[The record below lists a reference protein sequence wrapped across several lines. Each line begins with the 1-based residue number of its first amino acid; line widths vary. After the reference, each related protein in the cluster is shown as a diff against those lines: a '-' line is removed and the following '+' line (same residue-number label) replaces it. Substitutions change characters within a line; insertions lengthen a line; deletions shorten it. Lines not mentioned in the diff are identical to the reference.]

1 MFDIGLGE
9 ILLLAV
15 VGLLVFG
22 PEKLPKAAAD
32 AGRLIRSLREMATGA
47 RRDLAESAGLDLS
60 DAQSTLKDIAD
71 LHPRRI
77 MAGLVDDVS
86 GAGGTPGAAPAA
98 GAPSAGVRGGGATGS
113 GGAAA
118 GGSGGT
124 GAGAARP
131 GDAPA
136 AFDPDA
142 T

>member
-32 AGRLIRSLREMATGA
+32 AGRLLRQLREMATGA
-47 RRDLAESAGLDLS
+47 RRDLADSAGLDMS
-60 DAQSTLKDIAD
+60 EAHSALKDIAD
-71 LHPRRI
+71 LHPRRL
-77 MAGLVDDVS
+77 AASLLEEPTPD
-86 GAGGTPGAAPAA
+86 GAPAPRNGGRPSSVPPAAPSAPAA
-98 GAPSAGVRGGGATGS
+98 GTG
-113 GGAAA
+113 
-118 GGSGGT
+118 T
-124 GAGAARP
+124 P
-131 GDAPA
+131 TA